1 MSARQPIFAEFRPI
15 SSTNEME
22 AEECVQLWHASF
34 GPEAQPPETLGKLS
48 VQDVATKLKASETR
62 VEALQTQLARE
73 SRVLE
78 WLRRVAAEL
87 ERRQSR
93 EKDGVATC
101 RLLEGEG
108 ESVQPAS
115 LGLCVCEQ
123 RSLAAAGQEPAN
135 RLGRESGVTTVSLAL
150 GRTWSPADSEGSAPG
165 GGISRRSEGSPGS
178 SEYFSAQPEG
188 SGVTPTPEEG
198 HSETALVGEEEPGR
212 DHSGEKSGVR
222 ERFVHKV
229 DTRDKSVARAVKK
242 RLIEQGRWWSS
253 NLLTL
258 ECGSQL
264 QSPVCRRRSISDP
277 SSIHSSQT
285 TATSV
290 TADHKEEVRNLERAE
305 CLESRK
311 PDRARAEE
319 GRIEPR
325 EKLSSNTVFETDRRA
340 LNEAEEKRLSTAQAE
355 EQESTKRVEEKLV
368 VSLDKVTVRRTH
380 SQKCTK
386 EVEGTPK
393 VSLQKIAVRR
403 THSQK
408 SGGSSVTSG
417 SQENSTRSSREGSTL
432 SLLEV
437 GGGSTSTLKRRKAS
451 IEAKAEERRKSG
463 GWKVVEVSGGQ
474 RKLSKNRQ
482 EQDGSAVKSNGHIHK
497 EEAPEKKSEAKLNG
511 AAIAEEDSP
520 KEAVNSNSRSSTD
533 EMLKAAKEK
542 LTRVTSSPPLR
553 RRPSRDRDLRRAR
566 EGNSHRTSNG
576 QLESSSSAS
585 AAAVEEVMVERRV
598 ERSDSLLSEIMAH
611 RFSNGLD
618 GSQLLES
625 GEHSLVSSQESS
637 SDTKSASPPAPS
649 ADTTPKVIL
658 RRRSERDADSLPEA
672 KRRSSYLED
681 DDCSTPKEEYSNSLT
696 DENMQQGLTKS
707 MVDAASLGKEQLQR
721 LGSDSTLRQESLED
735 TLTPSNSLPSSAVLP
750 PNVNFRMSY
759 MTAVRESPQ
768 INYMPLI
775 DEADGG
781 KEAEGGEVGKASSLP
796 SRLQVI
802 SSEANLVEMELT
814 LGLEDSMELDEAT
827 ISAVTLNN
835 DMFGSRS
842 GSVTSLPE
850 TLEDTPSTS
859 EASLTEP
866 FSSPGHGVVN
876 LRQTGSSGSG
886 GGGGRRKNRRRMG
899 NAELDQ
905 TGASLEE
912 MLSSEG
918 VLSPSSNTASSRS
931 SISPMSLASEDVSV
945 AMSPSPST
953 TPSLFSPAHHPSAL
967 PHIPEVEVHVCLY
980 MCTYVPWVCC
990 VALPCCLFDLACFF
1004 LPSHLSLKHVN
1015 KCVWRSEWS

>member
-48 VQDVATKLKASETR
+48 VQDVATKLKTGETR

-108 ESVQPAS
+108 EGEGESVQPAS
-115 LGLCVCEQ
+115 LGVCVCEQ

-135 RLGRESGVTTVSLAL
+135 RLGRESGVTTASLAL

-165 GGISRRSEGSPGS
+165 GRISRRSEGSRGS

-188 SGVTPTPEEG
+188 SGVTQIPEEG

-212 DHSGEKSGVR
+212 DHLGEKAGVR

-258 ECGSQL
+258 ESGSRL

-277 SSIHSSQT
+277 SFINSSQT

-305 CLESRK
+305 CLESHE
-311 PDRARAEE
+311 PDNTARAEE
-319 GRIEPR
+319 ERIEPR
-325 EKLSSNTVFETDRRA
+325 EKLSSSTVFETDRRA

-380 SQKCTK
+380 SQKYTK
-386 EVEGTPK
+386 EVEGTPV
-393 VSLQKIAVRR
+393 VSLEKIAVRR

-437 GGGSTSTLKRRKAS
+437 EGGSTSTLKRRKAS
-451 IEAKAEERRKSG
+451 IEAKAEERRRSG
-463 GWKVVEVSGGQ
+463 GWKVVEVSGAQ

-482 EQDGSAVKSNGHIHK
+482 EQDSSAVKSNGHIHK
-497 EEAPEKKSEAKLNG
+497 EEAPEKKSETKLNG

-520 KEAVNSNSRSSTD
+520 KEAVTSHSGSSTD

-553 RRPSRDRDLRRAR
+553 RRPSRDRELRRAR

-585 AAAVEEVMVERRV
+585 AAVVEEVMVERRV

-721 LGSDSTLRQESLED
+721 LGSDSTLRQESLEA

-750 PNVNFRMSY
+750 QNVNFRMSY

-781 KEAEGGEVGKASSLP
+781 KEGGEVGKASSLP
-796 SRLQVI
+796 SSSSSRLQVI

-835 DMFGSRS
+835 DLFGSRS

-859 EASLTEP
+859 VASLTEPFSSLTEP
-866 FSSPGHGVVN
+866 FSSPGHDVVN

-931 SISPMSLASEDVSV
+931 SISPMSEDVSV

-953 TPSLFSPAHHPSAL
+953 SLFSPAHHPSAL

-980 MCTYVPWVCC
+980 VCTCALGVLCC
-990 VALPCCLFDLACFF
+990 FALLF
-1004 LPSHLSLKHVN
+1004 V
-1015 KCVWRSEWS
+1015 